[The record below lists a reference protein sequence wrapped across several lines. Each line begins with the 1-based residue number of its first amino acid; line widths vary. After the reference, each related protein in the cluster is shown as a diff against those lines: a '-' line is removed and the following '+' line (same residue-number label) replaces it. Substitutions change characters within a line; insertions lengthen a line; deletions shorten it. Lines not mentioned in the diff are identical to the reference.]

1 MKKILISLT
10 LSFLFIFSI
19 STAAEKKYNKKP
31 ALMWFDA
38 TANFKRLSYPDSID
52 YYLDKIKKLGFTHA
66 ILDVRPISGEV
77 LYKSQ
82 FAPQMKEWKGFNRP
96 DFDFANYFIT
106 KAHQLGLQVHASFNV
121 FVGGHNFY
129 DRGIIYTT
137 HPEWASV
144 VYTPDKGILPITE
157 LKNKYSAM
165 INPILPDY
173 QEYILNIFTEF
184 ISKYPAIDGIILDR
198 ARYDGI
204 MADFSNYSRLKFEQY
219 IGQKIENFPNDIY
232 EWQKDSKGNFY
243 PKEGKH
249 FLKWIEWRAKNIYDF
264 MSLARK
270 KVKSVNKNIS
280 FGVYTGAWYPSYYE
294 VGVNFASKNY
304 DPSKEYKWATS
315 EYKNFGFRELLDLF
329 TVGNYYPTISIED
342 YLKNQPM
349 IKNETD
355 TQLQQGTWYC
365 VEGSCKK
372 LKKILDGNPFYGGIL
387 ASQFYNQRKDLTRSI
402 IMNLQE
408 SDGVMIFDISHIIE
422 KNLWNDVQN
431 GMLESKPLETIK
443 K

>member
-96 DFDFANYFIT
+96 DFDFVEYFIT

-129 DRGIIYTT
+129 DRGITYTT

-204 MADFSNYSRLKFEQY
+204 MADFSDYSRLKFEQY

-232 EWQKDSKGNFY
+232 EWQKGSKGNFY

-264 MSLARK
+264 MYLARK

-372 LKKILDGNPFYGGIL
+372 LKKILDGNSFYGGIL

-408 SDGVMIFDISHIIE
+408 SDGVMIFDVSHIIE

-431 GMLESKPLETIK
+431 GMLESNLLETIK